1 LLEVESQN
9 YLGIYLSKDTATV
22 VCLGLEGKGR
32 SVLGCFSVTIEEK
45 EEQKP
50 QELVRL
56 ITEGCTKRG
65 LKFSDV
71 AVALDCSMFM
81 QHNVRS
87 KFNDPKQIASTIRFD
102 AEEVLGMDIT
112 DLAIAFKVTSS
123 SQAGSSLTVFTAQK
137 RQLSDILISLQS
149 NNIDPIT
156 IEPDVNCLSRFIL
169 QNVSL
174 PPDLRSLFCVLS
186 DSSGYFIAFA
196 ESQETPLS
204 GVAPVLRSFSGEG
217 LAKTEAMRTFLV
229 RPAQERNDLLAR
241 EVPITIALV
250 ESDKPV
256 NSVKVFDST
265 GSVDYQQLSKRLGI
279 EAGSVDL
286 VASAVTGPEALA
298 DCAGPVGFAIAYG
311 AALSHLE
318 KAQSV
323 NFRNDFMPY
332 QGKKVRLQ
340 KAMKFSSVSVAVLIL
355 AAGVYFQLQL
365 WQQNKYRS
373 QLYEKFEKQY
383 SAVMFGKKPP
393 DKTNPVKKL
402 EGELKRIEN
411 VRKGLLS
418 VTGEEYISAKLTL
431 VLDAF
436 NKCAAQTNLN
446 IDSISITT
454 RTISIAGDTS
464 SRENTLKLFDAIRQS
479 RLEILQQ
486 NLDAKGGRDNFSITV
501 TPTRGEPVESARPEL
516 VEGAEPTR
524 GELVE
529 PKK

>member
-1 LLEVESQN
+1 LLEVENPN

-32 SVLGCFSVTIEEK
+32 SVLGCFSVTIEK
-45 EEQKP
+45 TEEQKP

-56 ITEGCTKRG
+56 ITEGCAKRG

-87 KFNDPKQIASTIRFD
+87 KFNDPKQIAATIRFD

-112 DLAIAFKVTSS
+112 GLAIAFKVTSS

-196 ESQETPLS
+196 ESQETQ
-204 GVAPVLRSFSGEG
+204 
-217 LAKTEAMRTFLV
+217 AMRTFLV

-241 EVPITIALV
+241 EVPMTIALV
-250 ESDKPV
+250 ERDKPV
-256 NSVKVFDST
+256 NSIKVFDST

-286 VASAVTGPEALA
+286 VAAAVTGPEALA

-340 KAMKFSSVSVAVLIL
+340 KAMKFSSVSVAVLML
-355 AAGVYFQLQL
+355 AAGMYFHLQL
-365 WQQNKYRS
+365 WQKNKYRS
-373 QLYEKFEKQY
+373 QLYKKFEKQY
-383 SAVMFGKKPP
+383 SAVMLGKKPP
-393 DKTNPVKKL
+393 DKTDPVKKL
-402 EGELKRIEN
+402 AGELKRIEN

-418 VTGEEYISAKLTL
+418 VTGEESISAKLTM

-464 SRENTLKLFDAIRQS
+464 SKENTLKLFDAIRNS
-479 RLEILQQ
+479 GLEILQQ
-486 NLDAKGGRDNFSITV
+486 YLEAKGGRDNFSITV
-501 TPTRGEPVESARPEL
+501 TP
-516 VEGAEPTR
+516 
-524 GELVE
+524 
-529 PKK
+529 KK